1 MIKIITGYSERGGST
16 VVLINLTNK
25 LNEMGYETILFG
37 PHQYH
42 LNKCNGALYTVD
54 ALKNITPEDSVITH
68 FIKLGERPNAKK
80 VVLAC
85 HEKWWFDV
93 GGVNPYW
100 DEVIFLHQEHAN
112 YHINNLSKYSG
123 PHSIIPNLKN
133 ILEKKDKPELDKVA
147 GIVGSIESRKQTHI
161 SIQRALKDKC
171 TKIYLFGKVGNDHY
185 YNKEVKP
192 LLMSPKIIEYGYTES
207 KQEMYDM
214 IGRVYHSSIGEVACL
229 VKDECWSTGTKF
241 FGNEETEH
249 EVSPFTNEQILNMW
263 LNKLEIPIEV

>member
-25 LNEMGYETILFG
+25 LNEMGYETIMYG
-37 PHQYH
+37 PHDYH
-42 LNKCNGALYTVD
+42 LDKCKSGKYTPDVI
-54 ALKNITPEDSVITH
+54 KNITPEDRVITH
-68 FIKLGERPNAKK
+68 FFRLYERPNAKK

-93 GGVNPYW
+93 GSLPRYF
-100 DEVIFLHQEHAN
+100 DEVIFLHQAHAD
-112 YHINNLSKYSG
+112 YHKNNLGKYNG
-123 PHSIIPNLKN
+123 PYDIIPNLKD
-133 ILEKKDKPELDKVA
+133 ILIKKDKLELDLVA
-147 GIVGSIESRKQTHI
+147 GIVGSIEERKQTHI
-161 SIQRALKDKC
+161 SIQRALKDRC
-171 TKIYLFGKVGNDHY
+171 EKIYLFGKVGNQAY
-185 YNKEVKP
+185 YNSFVKP
-192 LLMSPKIIEYGYTES
+192 LLSLPKIIEYGYTES

-249 EVSPFTNEQILNMW
+249 EVSPLSNEEIMQRW
-263 LNKLEIPIEV
+263 VEKLEL